1 MGLRRRTRPVVH
13 FANETFEMKDVGK
26 IYVVDISG
34 KNVRLTGNVA
44 DQDIDVWLTVG
55 ENLSLD
61 SIRISIN

>member
-1 MGLRRRTRPVVH
+1 
-13 FANETFEMKDVGK
+13 MKDVGK